1 MQTYDFAATRLF
13 IDAPLAA
20 GVVVPISGDR
30 ANRLLNVLR
39 LRDGA
44 AVHVFNG
51 SDGEWRGT
59 LTDTTR
65 RATSLLI
72 SERTRAQIVGPDID
86 YCFAPLKHARLDYLV
101 QKATEMG
108 ARRIRPVRT
117 RRTQVTRVN
126 TERMR
131 ANVVEAAEQCGVL
144 ALPNVADEISFDRL
158 LRDWEPDRRLV
169 FCDETAAL
177 SDPLAALRAVPSS
190 KFALLIGPEGGFDP
204 DERDALLAHSF
215 TVAISLGPRILRADT
230 AGVAALAILQAVQG
244 DWRGSPP
251 SDTILPS

>member
-1 MQTYDFAATRLF
+1 MQAYDFAATRLF

-20 GVVVPISGDR
+20 GVVLPMSGDR
-30 ANRLLNVLR
+30 VNRLLNVLR

-44 AVHVFNG
+44 VVHVFNG
-51 SDGEWRGT
+51 ADGEWRAT
-59 LTDTTR
+59 LADTTR
-65 RATSLLI
+65 RATSLRI
-72 SERTRAQIVGPDID
+72 GEQTRPQVAGPDID

-108 ARRIRPVRT
+108 ARRIRPIRT

-144 ALPNVADEISFDRL
+144 ALPDVADEMSFDRL

-169 FCDETAAL
+169 FCDENAAIG
-177 SDPLAALRAVPSS
+177 DPLAALRAVPSS

-204 DERDALLAHSF
+204 AERDALLAHNA

-230 AGVAALAILQAVQG
+230 AGVAALAILQAVHG
-244 DWRGSPP
+244 DWQGVSA